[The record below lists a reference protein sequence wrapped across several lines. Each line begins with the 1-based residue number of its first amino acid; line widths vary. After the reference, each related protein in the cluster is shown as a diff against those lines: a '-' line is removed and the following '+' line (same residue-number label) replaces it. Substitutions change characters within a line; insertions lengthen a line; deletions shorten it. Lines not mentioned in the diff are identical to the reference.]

1 MSVYYSILAQ
11 NADDIR
17 RFFSIEMRAYLHNGA
32 QTQLLNHI
40 SVYVSKGMTRGQV
53 RLLYMNP
60 VAFGVW
66 TAMKRAGTIIGQV
79 NRPPQSA
86 RLIFGAPD
94 DEAAK
99 SRQ

>member
-17 RFFSIEMRAYLHNGA
+17 RFFSIEMPAYLHNGA

-40 SVYVSKGMTRGQV
+40 SVYVANGMTRGEL
-53 RLLYMNP
+53 RLLYMNA

-66 TAMKRAGTIIGQV
+66 IAMKKAGTIIGQV
-79 NRPPQSA
+79 NRPPRSA
-86 RLIFGAPD
+86 RLILGAPV
-94 DEAAK
+94 DE
-99 SRQ
+99 

>member
-17 RFFSIEMRAYLHNGA
+17 RFFSIEMPAYLHNGA

-40 SVYVSKGMTRGQV
+40 SVYVAKGMTPGQL
-53 RLLYMNP
+53 RLLYMNA

-66 TAMKRAGTIIGQV
+66 IAMKKAGTIIGQV
-79 NRPPQSA
+79 KRPPRSA
-86 RLIFGAPD
+86 RLIFGAPV
-94 DEAAK
+94 DE
-99 SRQ
+99 